1 MSGEILLTMNF
12 QENAIMLNEGVL
24 DALQRPQQVQ
34 LMVNEE
40 EKMLLMKPC
49 GTQSKDAFV
58 FTPNRIMCVE
68 IDGSALLKS
77 LKRIAGWTSDEPRI
91 CPGID
96 LPEYSAVCFDL
107 TEAFVLNPAFP
118 NAPDR
123 VKEEEEK
130 TEAKVAGNMEEV
142 SE

>member
-12 QENAIMLNEGVL
+12 QENAIMMNEGVL

-91 CPGID
+91 CPGTKTAGITNGSSTRKK
-96 LPEYSAVCFDL
+96 PRWS
-107 TEAFVLNPAFP
+107 
-118 NAPDR
+118 
-123 VKEEEEK
+123 EK
-130 TEAKVAGNMEEV
+130 P
-142 SE
+142 SR